1 MLLWLAQANGMRE
14 ARPLTVAITDE
25 LSSAPVS
32 GLDIEIFD
40 ATGLS
45 VATLQ
50 SDAEGR
56 AVWTPDAPVSSPLR
70 VRVTDPKAIYVDA
83 VELAEDDECSISV
96 RTGVTVELLV
106 AARSGSVDECALE
119 VWTAGSKRGRRWQG
133 ERIVVGD
140 AILHRA
146 EIAPVA
152 PGPAKIFVIAKGF
165 ETRVVDVTIPE
176 SGGNLGRVEIEPGG
190 AVLRGQVDPSIALA
204 PTHAF
209 LRFDGAGLTVPVENG
224 AFTFEGLPRTRGVLV
239 LLAGERELFS
249 REVLVDRPV
258 VELGAVRP
266 RS

>member
-1 MLLWLAQANGMRE
+1 MTILCTRSKLPILGILCALGLITGSVLLWLAQANGMRE

-25 LSSAPVS
+25 LSSAPVSGLDIELFDATGRSVATRQSDAEGRAVWTPDAPVSAPVS

-106 AARSGSVDECALE
+106 AARS
-119 VWTAGSKRGRRWQG
+119 
-133 ERIVVGD
+133 
-140 AILHRA
+140 
-146 EIAPVA
+146 
-152 PGPAKIFVIAKGF
+152 
-165 ETRVVDVTIPE
+165 
-176 SGGNLGRVEIEPGG
+176 
-190 AVLRGQVDPSIALA
+190 
-204 PTHAF
+204 
-209 LRFDGAGLTVPVENG
+209 
-224 AFTFEGLPRTRGVLV
+224 
-239 LLAGERELFS
+239 
-249 REVLVDRPV
+249 
-258 VELGAVRP
+258 
-266 RS
+266 